1 MKAMK
6 IAILG
11 FGVEGKSVYKFF
23 ERSSPGVEIAVFDE
37 KNGDDFSKIDYSRY
51 DYVFRSPSVA
61 PDKLPKD
68 LTFNHKRD
76 SIDSQPA
83 PATGKLTS
91 ATEWFFEN
99 CPAKII
105 GVTGTKGKGTVCSLI
120 DKVLQEAIEG
130 SRGRG
135 MPRPRK
141 TWLVGNIG
149 LPALDVL
156 DKISPEDIVIYEL
169 SSFQLWR
176 LQKSPQIAVV
186 LTIADATHL
195 DVHQDFTDYVAA
207 KGNIARWQTAND
219 LTVFYANNER
229 AQEIAELSVGS
240 KIGYPDKRFAHISA
254 AREGNERAF
263 FWAEQQICSTT
274 ELRLPGEHNLENA
287 LAAISAVW
295 QLLSADFNLLDA
307 EKDEAIRRGLA
318 RFKGLPHRLELVRE
332 LNGVKYYD
340 DSFSTA
346 QPSVEVAVRAF
357 PDNPLVLVAGGF
369 DQGLNNQKEIAGA
382 ILAAPKLKQV
392 VLIGQTAAKIAPF
405 LPAELHKIAASLK
418 EAVEIARATAT
429 PGDVVLLSPGAQSFD
444 MFESYKDRGDQFQEL
459 VHNLG

>member
-11 FGVEGKSVYKFF
+11 FGIEGKSVYKFF
-23 ERSSPGVEIAVFDE
+23 ERSSPGVEIAVFDK
-37 KNGDDFSKIDYSRY
+37 KNGDDFSRIDYSRY

-61 PDKLPKD
+61 PDKLPKGLLESD
-68 LTFNHKRD
+68 
-76 SIDSQPA
+76 
-83 PATGKLTS
+83 KLTS
-91 ATEWFFEN
+91 ATEWFFAK
-99 CPAKII
+99 CPAKTI
-105 GVTGTKGKGTVCSLI
+105 GVTGTKGKGTVCSMINSILT
-120 DKVLQEAIEG
+120 EAG
-130 SRGRG
+130 S
-135 MPRPRK
+135 K
-141 TWLVGNIG
+141 KIWLVGNIG

-156 DKISPEDIVIYEL
+156 DKISADDIVVYEL

-195 DVHQDFTDYVAA
+195 DVHRDFTDYVAA

-263 FWAEQQICSTT
+263 FWAEQKICPAS
-274 ELRLPGEHNLENA
+274 ELALPGEHNLENA
-287 LAAISAVW
+287 LAAIGAVW
-295 QLLSADFNLLDA
+295 QLLSADFNLSDA
-307 EKDEAIRRGLA
+307 EKDEVIRRGLA
-318 RFKGLPHRLELVRE
+318 GIKGLPHRLELVRE

-357 PDNPLVLVAGGF
+357 PDNPLVLIAGGF

-392 VLIGQTAAKIAPF
+392 VLVGQTAAKIAPF